1 MMKRF
6 ISLILILLFVL
17 SCLPVL
23 ATKTPAKQVTIIN
36 CDTGRKI
43 TAADGSTSFTM
54 EDNDNGTTFKDAV
67 GDYLDLSGAQPTSV
81 SHAVNYTVTELTMG
95 RTHIQ
100 LANGNYIY
108 DSDEGADNAA
118 TLANSNDG
126 ALINTAWFITDADAQ
141 QPLKVLTIGDSLTYG
156 VDLELSGTTKP
167 RVAYRQT
174 LSQNLI
180 DYFGKVAF
188 VGNVD
193 EYTTTITDPYLYRHS
208 GYSGYVIEDVYH
220 IEKHPGVKPMV
231 DDMMAKYQPDI
242 VIMMLGTNDLGLAV
256 MTSEIIPRWEDFA
269 LQIESQLPEDGLLI
283 CSSLPPSN
291 NSTKDTAFNEKI
303 QARTRELA
311 NEGYKVGFA
320 DPYTPLS
327 ENAST
332 YLNSDG
338 VHFNSLGYNVI
349 GQVFTEAITTAYTAN
364 REKVMPNPLIPA
376 DPYAE
381 PKEESNIPDTNEG
394 LGASLSPMILVLIG
408 IGVAMIVTVIVLII
422 LLKKKNK

>member
-1 MMKRF
+1 MKRF
-6 ISLILILLFVL
+6 ISLILILLFSL

-23 ATKTPAKQVTIIN
+23 ATDAQAKQVTIMN

-54 EDNDNGTTFKDAV
+54 ESSGNNTTFKDAT
-67 GDYLDLSGAQPTSV
+67 GNYLDMSGSQPKSV

-100 LANGNYIY
+100 LTNGNYIF
-108 DSDEGADNAA
+108 DSDEGTDNAA

-126 ALINTAWFITDADAQ
+126 TRINTAWFITTAEAK
-141 QPLKVLTIGDSLTYG
+141 QPLKILTIGDSLTYG
-156 VDLELSGTTKP
+156 VDLELSGTSHP

-174 LSQNLI
+174 LSRNLI
-180 DYFGKVAF
+180 HYFGKVAF

-193 EYTTTITDPYLYRHS
+193 EYTTTVTDPYLYRHS

-220 IEKHPGVKPMV
+220 VENHPGVKPMV

-242 VIMMLGTNDLGLAV
+242 VIMMLGTNDLGLST
-256 MTSEIIPRWEDFA
+256 MTSEIIPRWEDFV
-269 LQIESQLPEDGLLI
+269 LQVESQLPEDGLLI
-283 CSSLPPSN
+283 CSSLPPLET
-291 NSTKDTAFNEKI
+291 STKEIVFNEKI

-311 NEGYKVGFA
+311 NEGYKIGFA

-327 ENAST
+327 MDASFC
-332 YLNSDG
+332 LNTDG
-338 VHFNSLGYNVI
+338 VHFNSRGYNVI
-349 GQVFTEAITTAYTAN
+349 GEVFTEAITAAYTADS
-364 REKVMPNPLIPA
+364 EKVMPNPLIPA

-381 PKEESNIPDTNEG
+381 PEESSVPDTNEG
-394 LGASLSPMILVLIG
+394 TATTLSPIDWALIG
-408 IGVAMIVTVIVLII
+408 IGVAVIAAVIVLII

>member
-1 MMKRF
+1 MKRL
-6 ISLILILLFVL
+6 ISLIFVLLFAL

-23 ATKTPAKQVTIIN
+23 ATGAQTKQVTIMN
-36 CDTGRKI
+36 CDTGRLI
-43 TAADGSTSFTM
+43 TTADGTTSFTM
-54 EDNDNGTTFKDAV
+54 ESSDNGATFKDAA
-67 GDYLDLSGAQPTSV
+67 GNYLDFRGTAPQSV
-81 SHAVNYTVTELTMG
+81 SGVVYYTVTELSME
-95 RTHIQ
+95 RTQIQ
-100 LANGNYIY
+100 LPNGNYLY
-108 DSDEGADNAA
+108 DSDEGMDNAA
-118 TLANSNDG
+118 TLANSVEG
-126 ALINTAWFITDADAQ
+126 EPINTAWFITDADAK

-193 EYTTTITDPYLYRHS
+193 EYTTTVTDPYLYRHS

-220 IEKHPGVKPMV
+220 VQNHPGVKPMV
-231 DDMMAKYQPDI
+231 DDMMAKYKPDI

-256 MTSEIIPRWEDFA
+256 MTNDIIPRWENFV
-269 LQIESQLPEDGLLI
+269 LQVESQLPENGLLI
-283 CSSLPPSN
+283 CSSIPPIES
-291 NSTKDTAFNEKI
+291 STKETMFNEKI

-327 ENAST
+327 EDASV
-332 YLNSDG
+332 YLNTDG
-338 VHFNSLGYNVI
+338 VHFNSLGYSMI
-349 GQVFTEAITTAYTAN
+349 GRVFTEAITTAYTADS
-364 REKVMPNPLIPA
+364 EKILPNPLIPA

-381 PKEESNIPDTNEG
+381 PEVESSVPDTDEESTV
-394 LGASLSPMILVLIG
+394 AFSPIILVLIG
-408 IGVAMIVTVIVLII
+408 IGVAVIAAVVVLII
-422 LLKKKNK
+422 VLKKKN